1 VIAITM
7 PIRTNTTIAIC
18 IQIQV
23 GDTAPE
29 RSAGHPARGRATPDY
44 SVRMAGRR
52 LHVAAGSASAA
63 LALWLCG
70 LLGLLAPA
78 PAQGT
83 PVSRQAGAPP
93 LGGVNIAGLYAGS
106 SIAVADRQIQAAH
119 QLNATIVRAEV
130 RWSALE
136 PQRAGQIDARA
147 LAFLDRLVADAA
159 QAGIRPIL
167 TVDSTPCWASSAP
180 ASLLRRCQA
189 AMTTAANSWPPADP
203 AAYAAIVGY
212 LAQRYGSRLAAIE
225 IWNEPDQ
232 SNQLYFAGPKKV
244 ERYATLLRAAYPAVK
259 QAAPGLPVLGGSLV
273 GSNGQ
278 FLRAL
283 YAAGIKGYYDG
294 LAVHFYN
301 LVLASVRAIHEVQ
314 VANGDSKPL
323 WLDEFGWSSC
333 FPARRIQQEQACVT
347 ARTQARN
354 VSDSVRAIAQ
364 APYVAAQLI
373 YDLQSSRGEDFGVL
387 STSGAHKPAFG
398 SLARALAAPFGAI
411 SRVTVGLRRHGA
423 HVVAS
428 GSAPVGDY
436 MQLEAF
442 VGGVLRY
449 RALFTLDRFDRY
461 SIVLP
466 SVLGTR
472 GLRVRVFQYWAGVGR
487 AAQRGI

>member
-1 VIAITM
+1 
-7 PIRTNTTIAIC
+7 
-18 IQIQV
+18 
-23 GDTAPE
+23 
-29 RSAGHPARGRATPDY
+29 
-44 SVRMAGRR
+44 MAGRR
-52 LHVAAGSASAA
+52 LHVATGSATAA
-63 LALWLCG
+63 LALWLSV
-70 LLGLLAPA
+70 LWLLAPA
-78 PAQGT
+78 PAQGA

-93 LGGVNIAGLYAGS
+93 LGGVNIVGLYAGS
-106 SIAVADRQIQAAH
+106 SLAVADREIQAARR
-119 QLNATIVRAEV
+119 LNAAVVRAEA

-136 PQRAGQIDARA
+136 PVRAGQLDPRA

-180 ASLLRRCQA
+180 ASLLRRCQT
-189 AMTTAANSWPPADP
+189 AMTTAANSWPPANP
-203 AAYAAIVGY
+203 AAYAAIVAY
-212 LAQRYGSRLAAIE
+212 LAQRYGPRLAAIE

-232 SNQLYFAGPKKV
+232 SNELYFAGPKKV
-244 ERYATLLRAAYPAVK
+244 QRYAALLRAAYPAAK
-259 QAAPGLPVLGGSLV
+259 QADPALPVLGGSLV

-323 WLDEFGWSSC
+323 WLDEFGWASC
-333 FPARRIQQEQACVT
+333 FPARRIEQEQACVT
-347 ARTQARN
+347 ARKQAQN
-354 VSDSVRAIAQ
+354 ISDSVRSLAQ
-364 APYVAAQLI
+364 APYVAAQLL
-373 YDLQSSRGEDFGVL
+373 YDLQSAGGEDFGL
-387 STSGAHKPAFG
+387 ISSSGRRKPAFG
-398 SLARALAAPFGAI
+398 SLARALAAPFGGI
-411 SRVTVGLRRHGA
+411 SRVTVSLRRHGG
-423 HVVAS
+423 HVVAG

-442 VGGVLRY
+442 VGGVPRY
-449 RALFTLDRFDRY
+449 RALFTLDRFNRY

-466 SVLGTR
+466 AVLGTR
-472 GLRVRVFQYWAGVGR
+472 GLRVLVFQYWAGLGR

>member
-1 VIAITM
+1 MAITI
-7 PIRTNTTIAIC
+7 PIRTNTMIATC
-18 IQIQV
+18 IQIHV
-23 GDTAPE
+23 GDTPPE
-29 RSAGHPARGRATPDY
+29 RTAGDPARGHRAHDY

-52 LHVAAGSASAA
+52 LQMAAASATAA
-63 LALWLCG
+63 LALWL
-70 LLGLLAPA
+70 LAPL
-78 PAQGT
+78 PAHGT
-83 PVSRQAGAPP
+83 PASRAAGAAP
-93 LGGVNIAGLYAGS
+93 LAGVNVVGLYSGS
-106 SIAVADRQIQAAH
+106 TLAVADREIEAARK
-119 QLNATIVRAEV
+119 LNAAVVRAET

-136 PQRAGQIDARA
+136 PLRAGQIDPHA
-147 LAFLDRLVADAA
+147 LAYLDRLVGDAA

-167 TVDSTPCWASSAP
+167 TVDSTPCWVSSAP
-180 ASLLRRCQA
+180 ASLLGRCQTT
-189 AMTTAANSWPPADP
+189 MTTAANSWPPTNP
-203 AAYAAIVGY
+203 SAYAAIVAY
-212 LAQRYGSRLAAIE
+212 LAQRYGPRLAAIE

-244 ERYATLLRAAYPAVK
+244 QRYAALLRAAYPAVK
-259 QAAPGLPVLGGSLV
+259 QTDPTLPVLGGSLV

-314 VANGDSKPL
+314 LANGDSKPL

-333 FPARRIQQEQACVT
+333 FPAHRIEQEQACVT
-347 ARTQARN
+347 PRVQAQN
-354 VSDSVRAIAQ
+354 ISDAVRALAQ
-364 APYVAAQLI
+364 APYVGAQLV
-373 YDLQSSRGEDFGVL
+373 YDLQSSRGEDFGL
-387 STSGAHKPAFG
+387 LTTSGARKPAFG
-398 SLARALAAPFGAI
+398 SLARALAVPFGGV
-411 SRVTVGLRRHGA
+411 SRVSVSLRRRGV

-449 RALFTLDRFDRY
+449 RALFTLDRFNHY

-466 SVLGTR
+466 AVLGTR
-472 GLRVRVFQYWAGVGR
+472 LSVRVFQYWAGLGK